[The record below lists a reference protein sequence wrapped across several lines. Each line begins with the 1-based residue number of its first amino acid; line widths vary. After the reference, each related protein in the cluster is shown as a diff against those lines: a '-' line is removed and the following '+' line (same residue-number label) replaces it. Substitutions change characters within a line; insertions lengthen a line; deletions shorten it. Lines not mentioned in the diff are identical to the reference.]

1 MSIISTQ
8 KTTKIIGQPH
18 QGRSV
23 DGQLVYAVG
32 DIHGCYDL
40 LRQLLAKIS
49 CDAANRA
56 KGRTPRLIFCGDYI
70 DRGPDTS
77 HVLDALCWL
86 KRHRPFDA
94 QFLMGNHEEVFL
106 AYLAD
111 PISANIW
118 MKFGGYET
126 LRSYGVSPPEIN
138 APAKEHQAARDNL
151 LQRMPIAHLRFIEEL
166 QLMIG
171 IGDYAFVHAGAS
183 DIIARISRYV
193 RIENDSPEPLD
204 LGDVV
209 STTLSFIRIV
219 DDDEESCSEIASALM
234 ASGYDC
240 SWANSPEFTAAPN
253 EPAPDILILDL
264 SMPRLDGFQVI
275 QNLADAGR
283 APHLIIASGHEQRII
298 RAAVRSAEEAGLHV
312 LGALEKPYSI
322 ASLLAL
328 VEARLT
334 EPGKTV
340 DDHAAL
346 ISHLVETQAL
356 IHVPATE
363 RRELFAVS
371 GTCYEIYAITKDGKR
386 AEVYFNPVTGA
397 VVQNNVD

>member
-8 KTTKIIGQPH
+8 KTAKIIGQPH

-126 LRSYGVSPPEIN
+126 LRSYGVLPPPIN

-151 LQRMPIAHLRFIEEL
+151 LERMPIAHLRFIEEL
-166 QLMIG
+166 QLMVG
-171 IGDYAFVHAGAS
+171 IGDYAFVHAGVRPGIAFAKQAKQDLLWIRDEFLNIDRRHERVVVHGHSWS
-183 DIIARISRYV
+183 DERPVNLSHRIAI
-193 RIENDSPEPLD
+193 DT
-204 LGDVV
+204 G
-209 STTLSFIRIV
+209 
-219 DDDEESCSEIASALM
+219 A
-234 ASGYDC
+234 
-240 SWANSPEFTAAPN
+240 
-253 EPAPDILILDL
+253 
-264 SMPRLDGFQVI
+264 
-275 QNLADAGR
+275 
-283 APHLIIASGHEQRII
+283 HETGVLT
-298 RAAVRSAEEAGLHV
+298 AVR
-312 LGALEKPYSI
+312 LE
-322 ASLLAL
+322 
-328 VEARLT
+328 
-334 EPGKTV
+334 
-340 DDHAAL
+340 D
-346 ISHLVETQAL
+346 
-356 IHVPATE
+356 
-363 RRELFAVS
+363 
-371 GTCYEIYAITKDGKR
+371 
-386 AEVYFNPVTGA
+386 GA
-397 VVQNNVD
+397 VDFLSTKELKL